1 MRRPS
6 ASLVVFCIIS
16 VSILVAN
23 FWFRTIKT
31 AQTKPL
37 TLNSYA
43 IGNIE
48 DYHQYMYILKRGAQ
62 GKLLYHNAYSEESIP
77 DVFIQP
83 FYHVAGWVF
92 GALHIS
98 IYDTY
103 FMLHLLGFIFL
114 FFAIYMLIQ
123 RTIVSEIGRVSALL
137 LYISAT
143 GFWKI
148 SSLSPISLTR
158 MYLPDFNFDLFIK
171 YHVMQPHHDV
181 AIALFILAILSLS
194 HQAYSIKQGIVG
206 GVSAALLG
214 LIHPYIQLFLFFVLI
229 VDHIVRILLL
239 RQSYI
244 QYIKHY
250 SIPILI
256 ALPTS
261 ILTYY
266 IFVHVLQ
273 FEIGLKGVVTYLQRD
288 QTFYQYMVSVGPL
301 LFISGL
307 SLVYVQKILNNGL
320 VRLTFIWAYLPFILF
335 FLPDYHIPINTWRL
349 FQTYQ
354 HIPLAILG
362 AYSFVRVSKKI
373 PKFGLILPILA
384 VAALCYGLPMYAYG
398 FYEST
403 RPVTRLIWTVDI
415 PLVLIK
421 VCTFLNTTSKPD
433 SIVLAGPQMSNLLPE
448 FSHNRVIIGHNGDN
462 RNFITKYIEIVS
474 FLKGQVPIDAVK
486 PFLERYHVSYIVFG
500 IDAPIFKNTPYATLP
515 FLKEVFVEPVSG
527 FSVVAVQSDK

>member
-31 AQTKPL
+31 NQTRPF

-43 IGNIE
+43 VGNID
-48 DYHQYMYILKRGAQ
+48 DYHQYMYIIKRGMQ
-62 GKLLYHNAYSEESIP
+62 GHVLYHNAYSEETIP

-83 FYHVAGWVF
+83 FYHMAGFLF
-92 GALHIS
+92 GMIHMS
-98 IYDTY
+98 VYDIY
-103 FMLHLLGFIFL
+103 FILHLIGFIAL
-114 FFAIYMLIQ
+114 FFTIFILIQ
-123 RTIVSEIGRVSALL
+123 ATIPSETGRVSALL
-137 LYISAT
+137 LFISAT
-143 GFWKI
+143 GFWNI
-148 SSLSPISLTR
+148 SSFSPLTFVR
-158 MYLPDFNFDLFIK
+158 RYLPDFNFDLFIK

-181 AIALFILAILSLS
+181 AIALFILSIFYLS
-194 HQAYSIKQGIVG
+194 QTIYTKKNIVIGGI
-206 GVSAALLG
+206 SAALLG

-229 VDHIVRILLL
+229 VDHLMRLLL
-239 RQSYI
+239 LKKEYVQQLKYYI
-244 QYIKHY
+244 A
-250 SIPILI
+250 PILI
-256 ALPTS
+256 AVPTS

-273 FEIGLKGVVTYLQRD
+273 FEIGLKGIVTYLARN
-288 QTFYQYMVSVGPL
+288 QTFNQYILSIGPL
-301 LFISGL
+301 VFVSLL
-307 SLVYVQKILNNGL
+307 SLVCIPQIVHSGL
-320 VRLTFIWAYLPFILF
+320 LRLLSIWAYLPFMLF

-354 HIPLAILG
+354 HIPLAILC
-362 AYSFVRVSKKI
+362 AYALVYIGRKI
-373 PKFGLILPILA
+373 PKMTLALPIVTVLA
-384 VAALCYGLPMYAYG
+384 CCYGFPMYAYG
-398 FYEST
+398 FYEAAKPSNK
-403 RPVTRLIWTVDI
+403 LIWTVEI

-421 VCTFLNTTSKPD
+421 VCTFLNDTTKPD
-433 SIVLAGPQMSNLLPE
+433 SVVLAGPQMSNLIPE

-474 FLKGQVPIDAVK
+474 FLKGQIPVDAVK

-500 IDAPIFKNTPYATLP
+500 IDAPFFKNSPYATLP

-527 FSVVAVQSDK
+527 FSVVAVQTDK